1 MALHSEVGGR
11 RTSARSGAAASVA
24 LACAILAASF
34 RPARAAPSAEDQAR
48 VLLDSA
54 GVRGGLVVHV
64 GCGDGELIQAV
75 GAAGPY
81 LVHGLDRDPQNIER
95 ARARLLA
102 AGEYGTVSV
111 EQLEDARLP
120 YVSGSVNLLVLDD
133 PGGVP
138 EAEATRVVAPGG
150 SLAVRRG
157 GEWRVT
163 RKARPE
169 GIDHWTHTLYD
180 ATNNAA
186 GADTVVGPP
195 HHLQWVGLPLNARHH
210 ERTASVSALVSDGG
224 RVFYIIDE
232 APAASVLIT
241 PRWKLVARDA
251 FSGVVLWK
259 RSIPVWEPHLRGFR
273 SGPPEIS
280 RRLVAAGGAVY
291 ATLGYGHP
299 VVALGPAS
307 GRTLREY
314 AGTEDATEIRYSDG
328 RLYVVTASA
337 HTEGK
342 GAPHG
347 ERIVV
352 LDAASGRTLW
362 EKPDARPLPTTLAV
376 AGGRVF
382 YHDAEGIRALDA
394 DTGAPLWHATH
405 AAAVKRPGFSA
416 PTLVAREDVV
426 LLGDRL
432 PERSAEVDARAR
444 KRWARWLVN
453 EGPMGELVAFSAKT
467 GERLWS
473 CECAEVYHAPVDV
486 FVADGLV
493 WVGESPSRTGPDFT
507 AGRDPLTGEV
517 VRRIDPGGAFKT
529 TMPHH
534 RCHRNRVSG
543 GYIVMGRTGIEFI
556 DLKTGESSRH
566 HWTRGVCQYGVL
578 PANGLLYAPPHSCAC
593 YIEAKMT
600 GFLAFAPKR
609 EEAVDA
615 ARPTK
620 EALLRGPAYDDAPPR
635 VDTRTDD
642 WPTYR
647 HDAAR
652 SGATPTSVPDDITC
666 LWQASLGGPITAPVV
681 AGGRAY
687 VAAVDA
693 HTMHAL
699 DAETGRE
706 LWRFTAGGRIDSP
719 PTVSGGRVVFGSADG
734 RVWCLRASDGRL
746 VWRFRAAPSE
756 RRLFAFGQLE
766 SPWPV
771 SGSVLVRNGEV
782 WFVAGRSSFVDGGMR
797 LYRLDLATGRAL
809 AERTVLYRDPVTGGQ
824 PPETQRF
831 DMPGALP
838 DVLSHDGEFVY
849 MRHLAFRP
857 GDLADGPIRAHLYS
871 PAGFLNGDWWHRTYW
886 IHGTH
891 FYSGY
896 IGWYFSGRETP
907 AGRLLVVNDSTIYG
921 YGYAP
926 EFYRGATG
934 REYRLFAI
942 DRAPLAPQ
950 PPRDYMR
957 AHRSF
962 VGKGNRTSSIGFKWS
977 RKARVIS
984 RAMLLAGDKLFMA
997 GPPEG
1002 SLGEGGEGLD
1012 GPKGGRLAV
1021 VSAASGETL
1030 RRYELDGLPVYD
1042 GMAAARGR
1050 VFLSMKDGRLLCL
1063 GKPEGRPAPIGPDG
1077 RAPLIPIVEKRAA
1090 RPPDAP
1096 EPGLAGRWRF
1106 DEGSGSIA
1114 FDTSGGRHD
1123 ADVSGR
1129 WVKAALG
1136 AALHTGGRTGAVRIV
1151 DGPHLHFGTSSFTV
1165 ALWLAPYE
1173 LDRRVMGKEDFPRR
1187 WWVMNLLKN
1196 GRLEMVFGQGK
1207 GKGLAVRPTSRT
1219 ALLLKKWTHAAFVVD
1234 RAARE
1239 VRCYIDGALDG
1250 TTAIPPQLT
1259 AALDV
1264 KGHDLMMPARHRPFV
1279 GLVDEL
1285 RIYHRALT
1293 PADVARIHD
1302 DERAGRTGAVSD

>member
-1 MALHSEVGGR
+1 MALHSDVDGR
-11 RTSARSGAAASVA
+11 RTFARSGAGVPVA
-24 LACAILAASF
+24 LACAILAASV
-34 RPARAAPSAEDQAR
+34 RPARAAPSAGDRAR
-48 VLLDSA
+48 ELLDTA
-54 GVRGGLVVHV
+54 GVRGGLVVHI
-64 GCGDGELIQAV
+64 GCGDGELAEAIS
-75 GAAGPY
+75 AAGPF
-81 LVHGLDRDPQNIER
+81 LVHGLDRDAAAVER
-95 ARARLLA
+95 ARARLIA
-102 AGEYGTVSV
+102 AGRYGAVSV
-111 EQLEDARLP
+111 ERLEGARLP
-120 YVSGSVNLLVLDD
+120 HVDGSVNLLVLEDA
-133 PGGVP
+133 GGVP
-138 EAEATRVVAPGG
+138 EAEAMRVLAPGG
-150 SLAVRRG
+150 ALVVRRG
-157 GEWRVT
+157 AGWRAT
-163 RKARPE
+163 HKPRPA

-195 HHLQWVGLPLNARHH
+195 HHIQWVGLPTNAHHH
-210 ERTASVSALVSDGG
+210 ERTASISALVSDGG

-232 APAASVLIT
+232 GPTASVLLP

-251 FSGVVLWK
+251 FSGVILWK
-259 RSIPVWEPHLRGFR
+259 LAIPVWEPHLRGFR

-280 RRLVAAGGAVY
+280 RRLVAAGGSVY
-291 ATLGYGHP
+291 ATLGYGSP
-299 VVALGPAS
+299 VVALRPSS
-307 GRTLREY
+307 GETLREY
-314 AGTEDATEIRYSDG
+314 EGTKHATEIRFSDG
-328 RLYVVTASA
+328 RLYIVTA
-337 HTEGK
+337 TDTPEGK
-342 GAPHG
+342 GAPQG
-347 ERIVV
+347 EHIVV
-352 LDAASGRTLW
+352 IDAASGRKLW
-362 EKPDARPLPTTLAV
+362 EKPNARPFPTTLAV

-382 YHDAEGIRALDA
+382 YHDAKGIRALDG
-394 DTGAPLWHATH
+394 DTGAPLWQAPH
-405 AAAVKRPGFSA
+405 AAAMKRDGFSA

-426 LLGDRL
+426 LCGDRL
-432 PERSAEVDARAR
+432 AKRSAEVDAAAR
-444 KRWARWLVN
+444 KRWAAWLVGG
-453 EGPMGELVAFSAKT
+453 GPMGELVAFSAKT

-473 CECAEVYHAPVDV
+473 CPAAEVYHAPVDV

-493 WVGESPSRTGPDFT
+493 WVGQSASRTGPDFT

-517 VRRIDPGGAFKT
+517 VRRIDSGEAFKT

-543 GYIVMGRTGIEFI
+543 GYIVMGRTGVEFI
-556 DLKTGESSRH
+556 DLKTGETSRH

-600 GFLAFAPKR
+600 GFLALAPKR
-609 EEAVDA
+609 EGGDDA
-615 ARPTK
+615 ARLIE
-620 EALLRGPAYDDAPPR
+620 EALLRGAAYDDAPSR
-635 VDTRTDD
+635 VETTTDD

-652 SGATPTSVPDDITC
+652 SGATPTEVPTEITC
-666 LWQASLGGPITAPVV
+666 LWQASLGGRITAPVV

-693 HTMHAL
+693 HTVHAL
-699 DAETGRE
+699 DAETGEE

-719 PTVSGGRVVFGSADG
+719 PTVSAGRVVFGSADG

-746 VWRFRAAPSE
+746 VWRFRAAPRE

-797 LYRLDLATGRAL
+797 LYRLDLATGKAL
-809 AERTVLYRDPVTGGQ
+809 AERTVLHRDPATGEQ
-824 PPETQRF
+824 PAETQRF

-849 MRHLAFRP
+849 MRHLAFEP
-857 GDLADGPIRAHLYS
+857 DDLAGGPVRAHLYS

-907 AGRLLVVNDSTIYG
+907 AGRLLVVNDSSIYG
-921 YGYAP
+921 YGYALDS
-926 EFYRGATG
+926 YRGATG

-950 PPRDYMR
+950 PPRNYDR
-957 AHRSF
+957 AKRSF

-984 RAMLLAGDKLFMA
+984 RAMLLAGDRLFMA

-1002 SLGEGGEGLD
+1002 ALRAGAGFEGAE
-1012 GPKGGRLAV
+1012 GGRLAV

-1030 RRYELDGLPVYD
+1030 RRYELDGLPAYD

-1050 VFLSMKDGRLLCL
+1050 LYLSMKDGRVLCL
-1063 GKPEGRPAPIGPDG
+1063 GRADGRPAPTGPDG
-1077 RAPLIPIVEKRAA
+1077 RAPLMPIVEKKAS

-1096 EPGLAGRWRF
+1096 EPGLAARWRF
-1106 DEGSGSIA
+1106 DEGSGAVA
-1114 FDTSGGRHD
+1114 FDCAGERRD

-1129 WVKAALG
+1129 WLTG
-1136 AALHTGGRTGAVRIV
+1136 EFGSALHTDGRTGAVRIG
-1151 DGPHLHFGTSSFTV
+1151 DGPHLHFGTSGFTI
-1165 ALWLAPYE
+1165 ALWLAPEE

-1187 WWVMNLLKN
+1187 WWVMNLLKD

-1207 GKGLAVRPTSRT
+1207 GKGLAMRPTSRT
-1219 ALLLKKWTHAAFVVD
+1219 ALPLRKWTHAAFVVD
-1234 RAARE
+1234 RDARE
-1239 VRCYIDGALDG
+1239 ARCYIDGAPDG
-1250 TTAIPPQLT
+1250 VTAIPAELT

-1264 KGHDLMMPARHRPFV
+1264 KGHDLVMPSQHRPFV
-1279 GLVDEL
+1279 GLVDEV
-1285 RIYHRALT
+1285 RVYHRALT
-1293 PADVARIHD
+1293 AADVARIHAK
-1302 DERAGRTGAVSD
+1302 ERDGRSGAVK